1 MKITTILGHAYAI
14 LVCLPEG
21 SLAFSPANSA
31 AIPRARHSHSLLSW
45 QLPLAATADDDE
57 HAAQPG
63 QDNEDPLEDMDQS
76 RKENL
81 FQCLLRDLQIEGVPL
96 LECDAFQA
104 HTLQAA
110 LWTTMAE
117 LSDQNDEQ
125 KVCLVL
131 QGIGVEALMTF
142 VDDFLILKTQSR
154 LMEALPELERF
165 TINVVG
171 KGLGPAIVI
180 ETANKT
186 KTSDTNNAVSYE
198 EPKVNA
204 AMKSFIDRVVAGQ
217 NVCPYTKSAAKAP
230 EGLEAVNI
238 QAGPIGYRYSSFSDV
253 CHILSGF
260 WNCVCE
266 LLSVPADNLSTVVY
280 TMPALGSGEES
291 DRAAHDR
298 FSAVA
303 ELASRSLCLFR
314 GDDVFDILHFYPTY
328 ERDLIFPND
337 QPAYGHLPPR
347 GWLRPMMRHAGHA
360 EEAETLSDE
369 DIKIINFQRRS
380 PFPAIVIKR
389 VAYFEALAGSEN
401 EIVDLQLEDGSVTK
415 ASGVPVYAKNAI
427 KLAAEG
433 QEKLQEALQTEI
445 ANGQ

>member
-1 MKITTILGHAYAI
+1 MKITKFLWSTCAI
-14 LVCLPEG
+14 LACLPG
-21 SLAFSPANSA
+21 SLAFSPAHSA
-31 AIPRARHSHSLLSW
+31 AIHRSRHSHAAWSW
-45 QLPLAATADDDE
+45 QLPLAADDA

-63 QDNEDPLEDMDQS
+63 QDDADPLEDMDQS

-117 LSDQNDEQ
+117 LSDQDDEQ

-142 VDDFLILKTQSR
+142 VDDFIILKTQSR

-186 KTSDTNNAVSYE
+186 KTSDNIAQSYE
-198 EPKVNA
+198 EPKVTA

-217 NVCPYTKSAAKAP
+217 NVCPYTKSAVKAP
-230 EGLEAVNI
+230 EGLEQVNI

-266 LLSVPADNLSTVVY
+266 LLSVPADTLSTVVY

-291 DRAAHDR
+291 ERAAHDR
-298 FSAVA
+298 FSATA

-314 GDDVFDILHFYPTY
+314 GDDVFDIMHFYPTY
-328 ERDLIFPND
+328 ERDLILPND
-337 QPAYGHLPPR
+337 QPAYGHLPPT
-347 GWLRPMMRHAGHA
+347 GWLRPMLRHARHA

-369 DIKIINFQRRS
+369 DIKVSNYQRRS

-401 EIVDLQLEDGSVTK
+401 EIVDLQLENGSVTK
-415 ASGVPVYAKNAI
+415 ASGVPVYAKNTI